1 MLQLVAYLPHEVQR
15 FPLLG
20 GRLLLGSAPDC
31 DIRLP
36 FGDVA
41 DHHALLERLDDEVRI
56 ETVSTR
62 HPVLVNGE
70 STRSAALDV
79 LDEIQV
85 GKVTLLL
92 EDPIVEPQRE
102 VEADGVRKPALGARQ
117 PAGHQGFLSH
127 LSRLSSWVVEDT
139 ASRGSLET
147 VLLSLLEDLGGGCCF
162 LFQGDLQGELAV
174 RLAVTDDPAWLS
186 EMEQVLEVLRAGV
199 HPGPERSIGHLVHRV
214 RGSDC
219 WICYRFSRVLER
231 SYSMIFVLGT
241 PVTEDWSLE
250 LGLATAADLIVLGL
264 IHHVG
269 RYEPILPGHAGQRG
283 LTLAPG
289 LIVGPSAATQRLTD
303 QLQAVAESST
313 HTQVVGE
320 EGSGRTLAART
331 IHLSSP
337 RKDGPFVEV
346 SCLGADARRLEAE
359 LFGAEVKGK
368 KGPVRREGKI
378 ALASRGTL
386 LIESVDC
393 LGFDLQGRL
402 MRVLRTGTL
411 DGPGEDEV
419 REVDLRVLSTAREP
433 LVRAVAAGRLR
444 ADLAHRLSQLTVTV
458 PSLRERLEDL
468 PILVQTYVNRFS
480 HEAGKRVRGI
490 TVKALSALSTYPFPG
505 NLRELENAIRQMV
518 YLARGEAPLDVDLLP
533 PEIRSAS
540 ISGDLRSTLGSD
552 LDLGNLVTSVERAS
566 IREALR
572 RTEGNKS
579 RAAKLLGLSRN
590 GLAQKMTRYRM

>member
-20 GRLLLGSAPDC
+20 GRMVLGSAPDC

-41 DHHALLERLDDEVRI
+41 EHHALLERLDDAVRI
-56 ETVSTR
+56 ESVSTR
-62 HPVLVNGE
+62 HPLIVNGE

-92 EDPIVEPQRE
+92 EDPLASLEPE
-102 VEADGVRKPALGARQ
+102 GSADEIGEPVSDSRP
-117 PAGHQGFLSH
+117 PAGRQGFLSH

-147 VLLSLLEDLGGGCCF
+147 ILLALLEDLGGGCCF

-186 EMEQVLEVLRAGV
+186 EMEHVLEVLRADV
-199 HPGPERSIGHLVHRV
+199 HPRPERSIGHLVHTV
-214 RGSDC
+214 RGTEC
-219 WICYRFSRVLER
+219 WICYRFSRALER
-231 SYSMIFVLGT
+231 SYSMIFVLDDPT
-241 PVTEDWSLE
+241 AEDWSLE
-250 LGLATAADLIVLGL
+250 LGLATAADLIVMGL

-289 LIVGPSAATQRLTD
+289 LIIGPSAAAQRLTD
-303 QLQAVAESST
+303 QLQAVCESSS
-313 HTQVVGE
+313 HTQLVGE

-331 IHLSSP
+331 IHLSSH
-337 RKDGPFVEV
+337 RKEDRFVEV
-346 SCLGADARRLEAE
+346 SCLGADSRRLEAE

-378 ALASRGTL
+378 AMASGGSL
-386 LIESVDC
+386 LIESIDS
-393 LGFDLQGRL
+393 LDLALQARL

-411 DGPGEDEV
+411 VGPGDGEV
-419 REVDLRVLSTAREP
+419 TEVDLRILSATPEP
-433 LVRAVAAGRLR
+433 LVAAVAAGRLR
-444 ADLAHRLSQLTVTV
+444 ADLAHRLSQLTVAV
-458 PSLRERLEDL
+458 PPLRERLEDL

-518 YLARGEAPLDVDLLP
+518 YLAREEAPLDVDLLP

-540 ISGDLRSTLGSD
+540 FSGDSRSNAGSD
-552 LDLGNLVTSVERAS
+552 LDLGNLVASVERAS